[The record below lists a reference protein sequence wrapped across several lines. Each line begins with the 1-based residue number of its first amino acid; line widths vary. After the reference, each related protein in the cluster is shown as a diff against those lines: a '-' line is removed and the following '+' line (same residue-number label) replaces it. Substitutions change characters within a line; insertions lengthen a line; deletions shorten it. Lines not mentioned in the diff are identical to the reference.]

1 MSDFPGEPWIILG
14 NQIDSAGK
22 EWKIGMPLADL
33 QTHASIIG
41 ATGSGKSTLL
51 RNLNLQ
57 IFDLGASI
65 ICIEPHGDLVDDIL
79 SGCDAKRLSQ
89 AVVLDLNNLYPPAI
103 PMLTVGLRQNINVVM
118 QMAMSVLRVA
128 DPTNWE
134 TAGQTREVLRHTLIV
149 LLNVYGEMA
158 NLVWLKRFFS
168 NLEKDAA
175 FRERTLSLC
184 SEEVEDSR
192 DFCYRVKKTLEAE
205 RGSSDLKPSING
217 AIRRVD
223 MFLADNRFRRSLAL
237 PQLGPR
243 VNLASLMN
251 GQHMILAPVRKS
263 ELGEANMQIFG
274 TLLMWMTIRSLMAR
288 GDKRDRRQVA
298 ITLDE
303 FATMAGSEAGD
314 LTKQG
319 LAEARKYGA
328 SIILAMQFLAQ
339 LPEDVL
345 KEVKTNTLTK
355 IIMNLP
361 DDEQARQAVSML
373 AHPDLTPPDI
383 QAIEKYHFY
392 GRLAEHKNLHPACYL
407 KAIPPIRLIG
417 PDNPNPVETPTPH
430 RYSDETTQVHR
441 LFKSRPIQPDDIE
454 FTKSELC
461 IRLRAMDD
469 DTFDGIVSE
478 TEAANRNSAMTLLA
492 EPDREPDQ
500 VKRAKLVSGYLYGL
514 QWWLREAYYWRLRDD
529 GKKTK
534 KSKDSKLAE
543 ETPGDLV

>member
-1 MSDFPGEPWIILG
+1 MTDNPGEPWIILG
-14 NQIDSAGK
+14 KQIDATGK
-22 EWKIGMPLADL
+22 EWQIGMPLADL
-33 QTHASIIG
+33 QTHASIVG

-57 IFDLGASI
+57 IFDLEASI

-79 SGCDAKRLSQ
+79 AGCDDSRLGR
-89 AVVLDLNNLYPPAI
+89 AVVLDLNNPCPPAL
-103 PMLTVGLRQNINVVM
+103 PMLTVGLRQNVDVAK

-128 DPTNWE
+128 DPNNWDA
-134 TAGQTREVLRHTLIV
+134 AGQMREVLRHTLNMM
-149 LLNVYGEMA
+149 LDAYGEMA
-158 NLVWLKRFFS
+158 NLVWLKRFLS
-168 NLEKDAA
+168 PNEADNI
-175 FRERTLSLC
+175 FREKTLSLC
-184 SEEVEDSR
+184 SREVGDSR
-192 DFCYRVKKTLEAE
+192 DFCDKVRKTVEGEKGTSEL
-205 RGSSDLKPSING
+205 RPSVHG
-217 AIRRVD
+217 AARRVD
-223 MFLADNRFRRSLAL
+223 IFLEDRRFRRSLAL

-243 VNLASLMN
+243 ISLVDLMA
-251 GQHMILAPVRKS
+251 GQRMILAPVRKS
-263 ELGEANMQIFG
+263 ELGEVNMQIFG
-274 TLLMWMTIRSLMAR
+274 TLLMWITIRSLMAR

-303 FATMAGSEAGD
+303 FATMAGSEAGE

-373 AHPDLTPPDI
+373 AHPELTPPDI

-407 KAIPPIRLIG
+407 KALPPIRLIG
-417 PDNPNPVETPTPH
+417 PDEPNRGNVPPQPSYSNETI
-430 RYSDETTQVHR
+430 SIHR
-441 LFKSRPIQPDDIE
+441 LIEETQPDPDGKTE
-454 FTKSELC
+454 GNPAFKRME
-461 IRLRAMDD
+461 AMDEA
-469 DTFDGIVSE
+469 TFQGLVNE
-478 TEAANRNSAMTLLA
+478 TMAANRFVAMTLLA
-492 EPDREPDQ
+492 EPNREPDK

-514 QWWLREAYYWRLRDD
+514 QWWLRDAYYWRLKDVLMI
-529 GKKTK
+529 KPEKTK
-534 KSKDSKLAE
+534 PTTDGTYVPNQLE
-543 ETPGDLV
+543 